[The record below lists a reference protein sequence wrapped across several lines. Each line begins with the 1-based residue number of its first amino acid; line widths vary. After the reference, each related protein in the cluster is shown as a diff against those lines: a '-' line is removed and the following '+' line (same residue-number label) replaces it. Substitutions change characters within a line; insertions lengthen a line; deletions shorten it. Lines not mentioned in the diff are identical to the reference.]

1 MNRFPSL
8 RNTTFYN
15 HRSPCF
21 SPRFSHLLFAPLLV
35 LYLVFITTVA
45 PSFAAAPCGGAG
57 QRACCVTERIPS
69 CNPGLHEVLGCSG
82 NCTCGGANPLGAFN
96 SVGHCVPNAPPAV
109 ISACGGVGQRACCV
123 TERVPSCNPGAH
135 EVLGCSGNCTC
146 GGPNPAGLLKSIGHC
161 EANPVIAPCGG
172 AGQRACCVTE
182 RIPSCNPGMH
192 EVLGCSGN
200 CTCGG
205 PNPAGALK
213 AIGHCEVK
221 PVATP
226 CGGVGQRACC
236 VTERIPSCNP
246 GAHEVLGCSGN
257 CICGGPNPAGALKAI
272 GHCEANPVATPC
284 GGVGQ
289 RACCVTERVPSCNPG
304 AHEVLGCSGNCTC
317 GGPNPAGA
325 LKAIGHCEAN
335 PVVTPCGGPGQRACC
350 VTERIPSCN
359 PGMKEVLGCSGN
371 CTCGGPNPAG
381 ALKAI
386 GHCVAQTCGGL
397 GQRACCVTERV
408 PSCDLGLLEVPGC
421 TGDCKCGG
429 ANPLGALNAI
439 GHCENGCTAAKSIV
453 EKLERDLA
461 NAKNQLNNFCS
472 QGAVVRPQ
480 PSQNLGG
487 SAMPPSIQ
495 RQLAPQLL
503 KR

>member
-123 TERVPSCNPGAH
+123 TERV
-135 EVLGCSGNCTC
+135 
-146 GGPNPAGLLKSIGHC
+146 
-161 EANPVIAPCGG
+161 
-172 AGQRACCVTE
+172 
-182 RIPSCNPGMH
+182 
-192 EVLGCSGN
+192 
-200 CTCGG
+200 
-205 PNPAGALK
+205 
-213 AIGHCEVK
+213 
-221 PVATP
+221 
-226 CGGVGQRACC
+226 
-236 VTERIPSCNP
+236 PSCNP

>member
-1 MNRFPSL
+1 MNRSRTL
-8 RNTTFYN
+8 SNIASYN
-15 HRSPCF
+15 HRPPCF
-21 SPRFSHLLFAPLLV
+21 LPRFLHLFLAPLVVFYLV
-35 LYLVFITTVA
+35 LLTTTA
-45 PSFAAAPCGGAG
+45 PTFAATACGGAG

-69 CNPGLHEVLGCSG
+69 CNPGLHEVLGCSS
-82 NCTCGGANPLGAFN
+82 NCTCGGANPFGALN
-96 SVGHCVPNAPPAV
+96 SVGHCVPNAPPPV

-123 TERVPSCNPGAH
+123 TERIPSCNPGAH
-135 EVLGCSGNCTC
+135 EVPGCSGNCTC
-146 GGPNPAGLLKSIGHC
+146 GGPNPAGILKSIGHC
-161 EANPVIAPCGG
+161 VSNPVIAPCGG
-172 AGQRACCVTE
+172 VGQRACCVTE
-182 RIPSCNPGMH
+182 RVPSCNPGMH

-213 AIGHCEVK
+213 SIGHCEVKPVATPCGGVGQRACCVTERVPSCNPGMHEVLGCSGNCTCGGPNPAGALKSIGHCEVK

-257 CICGGPNPAGALKAI
+257 C
-272 GHCEANPVATPC
+272 
-284 GGVGQ
+284 
-289 RACCVTERVPSCNPG
+289 
-304 AHEVLGCSGNCTC
+304 TC
-317 GGPNPAGA
+317 GGPNPAGT
-325 LKAIGHCEAN
+325 LKSIGHCEAN
-335 PVVTPCGGPGQRACC
+335 PVVTACGGPGQRACC

-381 ALKAI
+381 ALKSI

-408 PSCDLGLLEVPGC
+408 PSCDPGLLEVPGC

-461 NAKNQLNNFCS
+461 NAKNQLNQFCS
-472 QGAVVRPQ
+472 QGAVVKPQPAIQGGVIRPQ
-480 PSQNLGG
+480 PT
-487 SAMPPSIQ
+487 
-495 RQLAPQLL
+495 QLQMAPHLL

>member
-1 MNRFPSL
+1 MSRSRFSSNRTSCS
-8 RNTTFYN
+8 
-15 HRSPCF
+15 HRSSYF
-21 SPRFSHLLFAPLLV
+21 SPGFSHLFLAPLLV
-35 LYLVFITTVA
+35 LYLVLITTAA
-45 PSFAAAPCGGAG
+45 PSYAATPCGGAG
-57 QRACCVTERIPS
+57 QRACCVTERVPS
-69 CNPGLHEVLGCSG
+69 CNPGFHEELGCSG
-82 NCTCGGANPLGAFN
+82 NCTCGGANPFGAFN
-96 SVGHCVPNAPPAV
+96 SVGHCVPNAPPP
-109 ISACGGVGQRACCV
+109 IITPCGGVGQRACCVTERVPSCNPGAHVVLGCNGNCTCGGPNPFGALKAIGHCEANPVITPCGGIGQRACCV

-135 EVLGCSGNCTC
+135 EVLGCN
-146 GGPNPAGLLKSIGHC
+146 
-161 EANPVIAPCGG
+161 
-172 AGQRACCVTE
+172 
-182 RIPSCNPGMH
+182 
-192 EVLGCSGN
+192 
-200 CTCGG
+200 
-205 PNPAGALK
+205 
-213 AIGHCEVK
+213 
-221 PVATP
+221 
-226 CGGVGQRACC
+226 
-236 VTERIPSCNP
+236 
-246 GAHEVLGCSGN
+246 GN

-272 GHCEANPVATPC
+272 GHCEANPVITPC

-325 LKAIGHCEAN
+325 LKAIGRCEAN

-359 PGMKEVLGCSGN
+359 PGMREVLGCSGN

-386 GHCVAQTCGGL
+386 GHCEAQSCGGL

-461 NAKNQLNNFCS
+461 NAKNQLNQFCS

-480 PSQNLGG
+480 PLQNPGG
-487 SAMPPSIQ
+487 AAIPPSIQ